1 MLYQFAKHVFIVLQ
15 AGAPIT
21 GSRSKVLPPQHVP
34 LKDDPDQVDDIPRD
48 RPPLDF
54 ARWLAMGRHSPA
66 QTEIG
71 NRAKDKGEPQPLDT
85 CSALN
90 GKMWA
95 AQQASNFGDNL

>member
-1 MLYQFAKHVFIVLQ
+1 
-15 AGAPIT
+15 
-21 GSRSKVLPPQHVP
+21 
-34 LKDDPDQVDDIPRD
+34 
-48 RPPLDF
+48 
-54 ARWLAMGRHSPA
+54 MGRHSPA

-95 AQQASNFGDNL
+95 AQQASNFGDSL

>member
-1 MLYQFAKHVFIVLQ
+1 MFSWV
-15 AGAPIT
+15 T
-21 GSRSKVLPPQHVP
+21 GSRREVLLPQHLP
-34 LKDDPDQVDDIPRD
+34 LEGDPEQVDDIPRD

-54 ARWLAMGRHSPA
+54 ARRLAMGRHSPA

-71 NRAKDKGEPQPLDT
+71 DRAKDKGEPQPLDT

-95 AQQASNFGDNL
+95 AQQASNFGDSL